1 MIVLERKGGACMEM
15 VKIYCPKCG
24 KWLFEA
30 AENASGTISAYCKRC
45 GEPVRVELKGKSE

>member
-1 MIVLERKGGACMEM
+1 MVM

-45 GEPVRVELKGKSE
+45 GEPVKVELKGKSE